1 MIELGKTQELEI
13 VRTKEFGVY
22 LSEKAGDEAAVLL
35 PKKQVPAGAK
45 IGEHCIINTGAIVE
59 HDNILENYVHISVGA
74 KLAGTVHVGR
84 ATWIGIGASVSNNLS
99 ICENCMIGAGAV
111 VVKDITE
118 SGTYIGVP
126 AKKKEKR

>member
-1 MIELGKTQELEI
+1 M
-13 VRTKEFGVY
+13 
-22 LSEKAGDEAAVLL
+22 
-35 PKKQVPAGAK
+35 
-45 IGEHCIINTGAIVE
+45 
-59 HDNILENYVHISVGA
+59 GA
-74 KLAGTVHVGR
+74 KLAGTVHVGK